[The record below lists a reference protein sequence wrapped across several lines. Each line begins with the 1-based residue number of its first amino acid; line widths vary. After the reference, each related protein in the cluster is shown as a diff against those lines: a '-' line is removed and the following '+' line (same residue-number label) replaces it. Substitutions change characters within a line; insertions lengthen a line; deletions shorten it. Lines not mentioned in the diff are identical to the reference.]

1 MCWSGETEV
10 YQKAKS
16 QMLDDM
22 TELEVI
28 RKDAIRLATVV
39 VNLSKK
45 YKSFHARAR
54 GLGYRALSASQPWEL
69 EHVCQELRTV
79 YQKLLELEYD
89 HVTPRGE
96 RPIGIR
102 CSGTDRG
109 RDMDDP
115 DLDEPEP

>member
-1 MCWSGETEV
+1 
-10 YQKAKS
+10 
-16 QMLDDM
+16 MLDDM

-28 RKDAIRLATVV
+28 RKDAIRLATAV

-45 YKSFHARAR
+45 YQPFHARAR

-69 EHVCQELRTV
+69 EHVCQQLRTV
-79 YQKLLELEYD
+79 YRDLLELEYYQT
-89 HVTPRGE
+89 TPQGE
-96 RPIGIR
+96 RPIGIQSSR
-102 CSGTDRG
+102 TDRG

>member
-1 MCWSGETEV
+1 
-10 YQKAKS
+10 
-16 QMLDDM
+16 MLDDM

-45 YKSFHARAR
+45 YQSFHARAR

-79 YQKLLELEYD
+79 YRKLLELEYD
-89 HVTPRGE
+89 HVIPQGE
-96 RPIGIR
+96 RPIRIR
-102 CSGTDRG
+102 SSGTDREG
-109 RDMDDP
+109 DMDDP
-115 DLDEPEP
+115 DLEPEPCDPAPSGRD

>member
-1 MCWSGETEV
+1 
-10 YQKAKS
+10 
-16 QMLDDM
+16 MLDDM
-22 TELEVI
+22 IELEVV

-54 GLGYRALSASQPWEL
+54 GLGYRAITARQQWEL

-79 YQKLLELEYD
+79 YRELLELEYD
-89 HVTPRGE
+89 HDTPQGE

-102 CSGTDRG
+102 SSRTERG

-115 DLDEPEP
+115 DLVEPEP

>member
-69 EHVCQELRTV
+69 EHVCQELRKV
-79 YQKLLELEYD
+79 YRKLLELEYD
-89 HVTPRGE
+89 HVTPQGE

-102 CSGTDRG
+102 SSRTDRG

-115 DLDEPEP
+115 DLEPEP

>member
-1 MCWSGETEV
+1 
-10 YQKAKS
+10 
-16 QMLDDM
+16 MLDDM

-54 GLGYRALSASQPWEL
+54 SLGYRALSASQPWEL

-96 RPIGIR
+96 RPIGMEYDHVTPRGERPIGIR